1 MHYTWFC
8 QKCCCQYIT
17 DYRNYGMYDILH
29 VFVKIW
35 SSIKGCIIMKK
46 TFFASQLN
54 MVSNFK
60 EISWDK
66 LNNISY
72 LDFGYKLGIS
82 DITYVSTYMKRV
94 SPHISKLCDCGLH
107 VFVKRGQ
114 ITNAICP
121 HEYHHN

>member
-1 MHYTWFC
+1 MYDILHVFVKFLGTQHCDKNHYTWFC
-8 QKCCCQYIT
+8 QNFCCQYIT

-72 LDFGYKLGIS
+72 LDFGCKLGI
-82 DITYVSTYMKRV
+82 
-94 SPHISKLCDCGLH
+94 
-107 VFVKRGQ
+107 
-114 ITNAICP
+114 
-121 HEYHHN
+121 